1 MRHQLDA
8 LNVHQEIHNLLVSLS
23 GANADGAT
31 ASAPTTE
38 EAMQLL
44 HSRGV
49 VGQIV
54 RSLAPPAKSVEAA
67 VKSMQAGLDAPPSL
81 TG

>member
-1 MRHQLDA
+1 M
-8 LNVHQEIHNLLVSLS
+8 HQEIHSLLLSLS
-23 GANADGAT
+23 GANTDGDAIT
-31 ASAPTTE
+31 AAPTTE

-67 VKSMQAGLDAPPSL
+67 VKSLQAGMGAPLSL
-81 TG
+81 TR